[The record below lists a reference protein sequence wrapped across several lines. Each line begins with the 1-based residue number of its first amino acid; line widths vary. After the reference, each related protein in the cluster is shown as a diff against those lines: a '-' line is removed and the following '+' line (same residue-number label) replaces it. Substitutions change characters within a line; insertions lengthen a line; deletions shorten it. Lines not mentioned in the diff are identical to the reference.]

1 MGKQTITSFYDSREY
16 ANNAALM
23 LKQAGVPDRDITV
36 SPEAAT
42 SYADTED
49 HPAKGFWASLES
61 MFGGTDD
68 RETYAEGLRR
78 GGIMVTAH
86 VDDAKVD
93 DAIDILE
100 RHGSVDLNERET
112 TWRHEG
118 WTGGSSAVGAAGGT
132 VTDGLSAMGLASSGT
147 AGQASVTSVAS
158 QGVRSVPAAAPVK
171 TPVPT
176 SAVTGK
182 DGMIEVVEESL
193 SVGKRAI
200 NRGKVRLH
208 AYVVEKAVS
217 ENITLRAET
226 VSIERRPV
234 DRPLA
239 AGELGAAAF
248 ADRTLEMEQIDEE
261 AVVAK
266 SVRVVEEVALRK
278 DVADNVKTVSDSV
291 RSTKVE
297 IEDGR
302 TAGVATGLASGT
314 VLEDLEVVGSDGQH
328 VGVVDHVEGSMI
340 KLKKTD
346 PAAGGQHH
354 LIPMAW
360 VRTADRT
367 VTLTVAAA
375 EAKSRWTAA

>member
-23 LKQAGVPDRDITV
+23 LRQAGVPDSDITV
-36 SPEAAT
+36 SPDTAS
-42 SYADTED
+42 SYADADD

-68 RETYAEGLRR
+68 HDTYAEGLRR

-100 RHGSVDLNERET
+100 RHGSVDLSERET
-112 TWRHEG
+112 TWRNDG
-118 WTGGSSAVGAAGGT
+118 WTGGSSLDATGGT
-132 VTDGLSAMGLASSGT
+132 ITNEASAMGLASTGT
-147 AGQASVTSVAS
+147 VSQASVAQTTL
-158 QGVRSVPAAAPVK
+158 RSAPVT
-171 TPVPT
+171 TPVPA
-176 SAVTGK
+176 SAITGK
-182 DGMIEVVEESL
+182 DGIIEVVEESL

-217 ENITLRAET
+217 ENITLRDEK
-226 VSIERRPV
+226 VSIDRRPV
-234 DRPLA
+234 DRPLG
-239 AGELGAAAF
+239 AGELGVAAF
-248 ADRTLEMEQIDEE
+248 ADRTIEMDEIGEE

-266 SVRVVEEVALRK
+266 SARVVEEVGLRK
-278 DVADNVKTVSDSV
+278 DATDAVKTVSDSV

-302 TAGVATGLASGT
+302 TAGVASNLTSGM
-314 VLEDLEVVGSDGQH
+314 VLDNLEVVGSDGKH
-328 VGVVDHVEGSMI
+328 VGVVDRVDGTMI
-340 KLKKTD
+340 KLKKLD
-346 PAAGGQHH
+346 PSAGGQHH
-354 LIPMAW
+354 LIPMDW
-360 VRTADRT
+360 VKTTDSKVMLKVSASD
-367 VTLTVAAA
+367 AQ
-375 EAKSRWTAA
+375 SRWTVA

>member
-36 SPEAAT
+36 SPDTAS
-42 SYADTED
+42 SYAEAGE

-68 RETYAEGLRR
+68 HDTYAEGLRR

-100 RHGSVDLNERET
+100 RHGSVDLDERET
-112 TWRHEG
+112 TWRNDG
-118 WTGGSSAVGAAGGT
+118 WTGGSSAATTGGT
-132 VTDGLSAMGLASSGT
+132 IAGEATAMGLASTGT
-147 AGQASVTSVAS
+147 LGRAQAISSDLR
-158 QGVRSVPAAAPVK
+158 GAPVAATVR
-171 TPVPT
+171 TPGPTT
-176 SAVTGK
+176 SAGK
-182 DGMIEVVEESL
+182 DGMIEVVEETL
-193 SVGKRAI
+193 SVGKRAV

-217 ENITLRAET
+217 ENITLRDET
-226 VSIERRPV
+226 VSIDRRPV
-234 DRPLA
+234 DRPLG
-239 AGELGAAAF
+239 AGELGVAAF
-248 ADRTLEMEQIDEE
+248 ADRTIEMDEVAEE

-266 SVRVVEEVALRK
+266 SARVVEEVGLRK
-278 DVADNVKTVSDSV
+278 DVTDNVKTVSDSV

-302 TAGVATGLASGT
+302 TAGVTATGMMSGT
-314 VLEDLEVVGSDGQH
+314 MLDNLEVVGSDGQH
-328 VGVVDHVEGSMI
+328 VGVVDHVDGPMI
-340 KLKKTD
+340 KLKKMD

-354 LIPMAW
+354 LIPVEW
-360 VRTADRT
+360 VSATDT
-367 VTLTVAAA
+367 KVTLKVPAA